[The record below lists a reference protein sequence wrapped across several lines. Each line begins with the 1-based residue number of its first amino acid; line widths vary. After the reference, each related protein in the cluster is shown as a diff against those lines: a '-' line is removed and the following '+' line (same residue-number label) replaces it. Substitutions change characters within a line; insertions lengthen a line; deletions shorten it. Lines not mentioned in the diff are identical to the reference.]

1 MVNLSIIGSSKIA
14 EDHIRSALKNN
25 IKIICLFTT
34 NRKSKNISYLQK
46 KYQIKNIFINFNEFL
61 KFSETHKSNYLICP
75 RIKDNKKFLI
85 KCLKKTKSKVM
96 VEKPLFLNSSD
107 YKSFYKFN
115 NRIFICY
122 NRIFYKNIN
131 YLKNKINNKKNYLSV
146 VCPEK
151 NRKSI
156 VSNSCHIISIL
167 CYLFKNLKVR
177 ICNKLSNII
186 EVNLYN
192 KKNLIKILF
201 SFNNNENFKIETFNN
216 KNKIIISP
224 IEKMKIFNNLRIVYK
239 NNIRIYEP
247 NKILEINEN
256 DYSNK
261 CKPGFF
267 KQMKN
272 FKMFVIKNK
281 KIYND
286 LKFGHEVIKICNR
299 IVK

>member
-1 MVNLSIIGSSKIA
+1 MINLSIIGSSKIA
-14 EDHIRSALKNN
+14 EDHIKSALKND

-34 NRKSKNISYLQK
+34 NRKSKNISYLQD
-46 KYQIKNIFINFNEFL
+46 KYKINHIFIDFNKFL
-61 KFSETHKSNYLICP
+61 KFSKTHKSNYLICS

-85 KCLKKTKSKVM
+85 KCLKETKSKVM

-107 YKSFYKFN
+107 YKNFYKFN

-122 NRIFYKNIN
+122 NRIFYRNIN
-131 YLKNKINNKKNYLSV
+131 YLKKKINNKKNYLSV

-151 NRKSI
+151 NKKSI
-156 VSNSCHIISIL
+156 ISNSCHIIAIF
-167 CYLFKNLKVR
+167 CYLFKNLKVK
-177 ICNKLSNII
+177 IYKKLSNII

-192 KKNLIKILF
+192 QKNLIKIIF

-216 KNKIIISP
+216 KDKIIISP
-224 IEKMKIFNNLRIVYK
+224 IEKMKIFNNLMIIYK

-247 NKILEINEN
+247 KKIMEINEN
-256 DYSNK
+256 DYSNN

-267 KQMKN
+267 KQMKD
-272 FKMFVIKNK
+272 FKLFVIKNK
-281 KIYND
+281 KILND